1 MNNPPTDDERAR
13 YQRRLDTFVRE
24 GLEQPEAERLARM
37 MLTRDRELDFDTR
50 RVCFECKHLKRN
62 ATCAA
67 RLIPLRFVL
76 QRCERFELRGA

>member
-1 MNNPPTDDERAR
+1 MEAEWSDVERVR
-13 YQRRLDTFVRE
+13 YKRRESVFMRE
-24 GLEQPEAERLARM
+24 GLEASEAARFARL
-37 MLTRDRELDFDTR
+37 MLLRDRDGFDTR
-50 RVCFECKHLKRN
+50 RSCFECKHLKRN